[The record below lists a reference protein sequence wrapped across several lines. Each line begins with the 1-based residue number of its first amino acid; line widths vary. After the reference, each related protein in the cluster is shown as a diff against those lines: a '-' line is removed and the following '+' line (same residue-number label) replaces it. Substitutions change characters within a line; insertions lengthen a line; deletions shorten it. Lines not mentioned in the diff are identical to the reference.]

1 MDVEVGEGL
10 GDLDLEMERMRSAG
24 VGSRRWPV
32 ESVDEAVVDVEAV
45 CRVTALPSRAAA
57 RRSESVDGVLGASG
71 SAGASVSS
79 GVVAGG
85 AENGFQDMG
94 MNQNMK

>member
-1 MDVEVGEGL
+1 MDVEVSEGL

-32 ESVDEAVVDVEAV
+32 ESVDEAEAVVDVEAV

-57 RRSESVDGVLGASG
+57 RRSGECRRG
-71 SAGASVSS
+71 
-79 GVVAGG
+79 AGG
-85 AENGFQDMG
+85 FRIGWGFRFFRRRG
-94 MNQNMK
+94 RWRRERVPGHGN